1 MKVRMSDDARA
12 YLRDEAKYLRKRSPA
27 AARALSAAMR
37 KARENLA
44 HFGELE
50 IAKEGLPIRGMRRL
64 IIGNYLLDCEIS
76 DDVILVVA
84 IRQGRQKPPDMALD
98 DDFDFEQ

>member
-44 HFGELE
+44 HFGELGFT
-50 IAKEGLPIRGMRRL
+50 KEGLPIRGMRRL